1 MSKKTRN
8 FYTKEFKHKAV
19 ELSYAKGNIK
29 QTCKDLNISLSSLVR
44 WRQELKQYGNK
55 NSFPGKGNLKLT
67 DQDREILELKRRL
80 KDSELENEIL
90 KKAVSIFSKSD
101 KRNTNL

>member
-1 MSKKTRN
+1 MSKTRN

-19 ELSYAKGNIK
+19 ELSYAKGSIK
-29 QTCKDLNISLSSLVR
+29 QTCKDLDISLSSLVR
-44 WRQELKQYGNK
+44 WRQELKQYGK

-67 DQDREILELKRRL
+67 NQDREILELTRRL
-80 KDSELENEIL
+80 KDAELENEIL

-101 KRNTNL
+101 KRSTNL

>member
-1 MSKKTRN
+1 MSKPRN
-8 FYTKEFKHKAV
+8 FYTKEFKQKAV
-19 ELSYAKGNIK
+19 ELSYAKGSLK
-29 QTCKDLNISLSSLVR
+29 QTCKDLDISLSSLSR

-67 DQDREILELKRRL
+67 DQEREIIALKKELQ
-80 KDSELENEIL
+80 DAYLENEIL

-101 KRNTNL
+101 KRNINL

>member
-1 MSKKTRN
+1 MSKTRN
-8 FYTKEFKHKAV
+8 FYTGEFKHKAV
-19 ELSYAKGNIK
+19 ELSYAKGSIK
-29 QTCKDLNISLSSLVR
+29 QTCKDLDISLSSLVR
-44 WRQELKQYGNK
+44 WRSELKQYGK

-67 DQDREILELKRRL
+67 DQEREILELKRKL

-101 KRNTNL
+101 RRNINL

>member
-1 MSKKTRN
+1 MSRTRN

-19 ELSYAKGNIK
+19 ELSYAKGNLK
-29 QTCKDLNISLSSLVR
+29 QTCKDLDISLSSLSR
-44 WRQELKQYGNK
+44 WRHELKQYGNK

-67 DQDREILELKRRL
+67 DQEREIIALKKELQNAH
-80 KDSELENEIL
+80 LENEIL

-101 KRNTNL
+101 KKNINL

>member
-1 MSKKTRN
+1 MSKPRN

-19 ELSYAKGNIK
+19 ELSYAKGSLK
-29 QTCKDLNISLSSLVR
+29 QTCKDLDISLSSLSR
-44 WRQELKQYGNK
+44 WRHELKQYGNN

-67 DQDREILELKRRL
+67 DQEREIIALKKELQDAL
-80 KDSELENEIL
+80 LENEIL

-101 KRNTNL
+101 KKNINL